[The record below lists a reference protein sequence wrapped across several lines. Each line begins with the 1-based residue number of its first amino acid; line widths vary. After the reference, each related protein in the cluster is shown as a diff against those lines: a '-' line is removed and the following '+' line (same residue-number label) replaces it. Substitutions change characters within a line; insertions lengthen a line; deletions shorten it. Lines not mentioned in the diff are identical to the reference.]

1 MTTDPTTGAGSPP
14 IRIDAL
20 QFCAW
25 SREIFLQMREGG
37 LTAVHAT
44 IAYHGGFRDTVRA
57 IVDWNARFREHSDLI
72 MPGRSYQ
79 DIDAARASGRVA
91 IFFGL
96 QNPMPIEDDLGLVEI
111 LHALGVR
118 FMQLT
123 YNNQSLLG
131 CGWMEREDSGITR
144 MGREVVAEMNRLG
157 MAVDMSHAGE
167 RTTLDTIALSA
178 RPIAITHA
186 NPSWR
191 RETRRN
197 ISAEV
202 VKALGRSGGMLGLS
216 LYPHHLPKSGETTLP
231 EFCEMAAE
239 VAAMIGVAH
248 LGIGSDLCQNQP
260 DGVVRWMR
268 EGRWTRPNAEPIT
281 FPAQPPWFRDNRDFP
296 ALAEGLREIGFA
308 EAEIAKVMGE
318 NWRDFIARSLGPGG
332 ADGRAGNVLIEA
344 AITSLGD
351 AK

>member
-1 MTTDPTTGAGSPP
+1 MTTDLTTLAGAANRP

-20 QFCAW
+20 QFCSW
-25 SREIFLQMREGG
+25 SREDFLQMREGG

-44 IAYHGGFRDTVRA
+44 IAYHEGLRETVRA
-57 IVDWNARFREHSDLI
+57 IEDWNARFRAHADLI
-72 MPGRSYQ
+72 MPGRSSQ
-79 DIDAARASGRVA
+79 DIDAARVSGRTA

-96 QNPMPIEDDLGLVEI
+96 QNPTPIEDDLGLVEI

-144 MGREVVAEMNRLG
+144 MGREVVAEMNRVG
-157 MAVDMSHAGE
+157 MVVDLSHAGE
-167 RTTLDTIALSA
+167 RTTLEAIELSA

-191 RETRRN
+191 RDTRRN
-197 ISAEV
+197 VSADV

-216 LYPHHLPKSGETTLP
+216 LYPHHLPRGPETTRR

-239 VAAMIGVAH
+239 VAEMIGVEH
-248 LGIGSDLCQNQP
+248 VGIGSDLCRGQP
-260 DGVVRWMR
+260 NSVVRWMR
-268 EGRWTRPNAEPIT
+268 EGRWTRPSAEPIS
-281 FPAQPPWFRDNRDFP
+281 FPPQPDWFRDSGDFP
-296 ALAEGLREIGFA
+296 GLAEELREVGFA
-308 EAEIAKVMGE
+308 EAEVAKVMGE
-318 NWRDFIARSLGPGG
+318 NWRNFFARSFAPAGSGG
-332 ADGRAGNVLIEA
+332 HVEGASIGAT
-344 AITSLGD
+344 IT
-351 AK
+351 